1 MERLKVKP
9 KYGAGEIMSKE
20 PFRTV
25 LPSPSGRGDGSRT
38 PLQPWDAAESY
49 LYYTQA
55 DFMRQ
60 FEVSGHRI
68 NNPFDPDYRDKVKVV
83 ERTDPKTG
91 ETYTKKYFQPMIRIA
106 VPFQRMI
113 TTKRLTAITGNN
125 ISQQMSA
132 EDMGAEAERTF
143 YSYLKGWKDKSMEIA
158 WYFAA
163 KSCLVTADA
172 AFCGWLKDGVFGWRV
187 FSYLNGDTL
196 YPHYDITG
204 RLDAFGRA
212 YRVYDAKGRSYRRI
226 LDVWDDRYVH
236 HYEYGE
242 RGLQGLINS
251 VLDWA
256 TGDGAWR
263 YTGSDIHGFDRIPI
277 AYHRSPYPCWTPVQ
291 STIEQF
297 ESAISRL
304 AENNKAY
311 ALRILFTKGAA
322 LAMESTVD
330 GTPYQI
336 NTEETDADARFL
348 EPADMSGSMKTEIDI
363 LEDSIYRGSFTV
375 KTPDVRG
382 SDLSGLAVEL
392 LFTDSNQQ
400 AHCDAQELKPFVDD
414 MSRIFGYGMARETG
428 QTALAELDVFNEII
442 PFMPKSETEEVS
454 NIVQLV
460 GSGVLSRR
468 SGSEMGTSLGYGRTS
483 EWLRIQRE
491 EREMLIGQAGGN
503 ANQNKDGD
511 GAGQKTEGGAEA

>member
-1 MERLKVKP
+1 MERLRVKP
-9 KYGAGEIMSKE
+9 QYGADEIMSKE
-20 PFRTV
+20 PFRVVQPNLT
-25 LPSPSGRGDGSRT
+25 GADGSLSPR
-38 PLQPWDAAESY
+38 QPWDAPEDY
-49 LYYTQA
+49 IYYTQA

-68 NNPFDPDYRDKVKVV
+68 NNPLDPEYRDKVKYVDRV
-83 ERTDPKTG
+83 DPNTG
-91 ETYTKKYFQPMIRIA
+91 ETHKQKFLQPMIRIA
-106 VPFQRMI
+106 VPFQRII

-125 ISQQMSA
+125 ISQQISS
-132 EDMGAEAERTF
+132 EDAGAEAERLF
-143 YSYLKGWKDKSMEIA
+143 YSYLKGWKDKNMEIA

-163 KSCLVTADA
+163 KSCLITADA
-172 AFCGWLKDGVFGWRV
+172 AFCGWLKDGRFGWRI

-204 RLDAFGRA
+204 RLDAFGRT
-212 YRVYDAKGRSYRRI
+212 YMVYDYKGRAYKKM
-226 LDVWDDRYVH
+226 LDVWGDRYVH
-236 HYEYGE
+236 HYEHSE
-242 RGLQGLINS
+242 RGLQGLLNS
-251 VLDWA
+251 ALDWI
-256 TGDGAWR
+256 TGNGIWR
-263 YTGSDIHGFDRIPI
+263 YTGSDIHGFNSIPI
-277 AYHRSPYPCWTPVQ
+277 AYHRSPYPCWIPVQ
-291 STIEQF
+291 NTIEKF

-428 QTALAELDVFNEII
+428 QTALADLNVFNEII

-491 EREMLIGQAGGN
+491 DRETLMGQTEGDI
-503 ANQNKDGD
+503 NQSQDGD
-511 GAGQKTEGGAEA
+511 GAGQKAEGGEAA

>member
-1 MERLKVKP
+1 MERLRIKP
-9 KYGAGEIMSKE
+9 RFGADEIMSKE
-20 PFRTV
+20 PFRIV
-25 LPSPSGRGDGSRT
+25 LPNPSGMDGTLSPR
-38 PLQPWDAAESY
+38 QPWDMTESH

-68 NNPFDPDYRDKVKVV
+68 NNPLDPEYRDKVKYV
-83 ERTDPKTG
+83 EKTDPKTG
-91 ETYTKKYFQPMIRIA
+91 ETYRQKFLQPMIRIA

-125 ISQQMSA
+125 ISQQISA
-132 EDMGAEAERTF
+132 EDAGMNAERPF
-143 YSYLKGWKDKSMEIA
+143 YTYLKGWKDKNMEIA

-187 FSYLNGDTL
+187 FSYLEGDTL

-204 RLDAFGRA
+204 RLNAFGRA
-212 YRVYDAKGRSYRRI
+212 YVTYDAKGRIYKRM

-242 RGLQGLINS
+242 RGIQGLINS
-251 VLDWA
+251 MLDWA
-256 TGDGAWR
+256 TGNGVWR
-263 YTGSDIHGFDRIPI
+263 YTGSDMHGFNRIPI
-277 AYHRSPYPCWTPVQ
+277 AYHRLPYPCWTPVQ
-291 STIEQF
+291 NTIEKF
-297 ESAISRL
+297 ESAVSRL

-336 NTEETDADARFL
+336 NTEEADADAKFL
-348 EPADMSGSMKTEIDI
+348 EPADMSGSMKAEIEI
-363 LEDSIYRGSFTV
+363 LEDAIYRGSFTV

-400 AHCDAQELKPFVDD
+400 AHCDAQEYKPFVDD
-414 MSRIFGYGMARETG
+414 MSDIFAYGYSRETG
-428 QTALAELDVFNEII
+428 QSELTSLKVFNEII

-468 SGSEMGTSLGYGRTS
+468 SGSEMSTSLGYGRTS
-483 EWLRIQRE
+483 EWLRIQKE
-491 EREMLIGQAGGN
+491 EREMLIGQAEGN
-503 ANQNKDGD
+503 ANRNQDGD
-511 GAGQKTEGGAEA
+511 GAGQETEGGEAA